1 MTIAMNFLAACRHS
15 FPIALIFFSAA
26 AMADVND
33 TSTERRLSIPG
44 GARGIVIPREDWT
57 LSKEQRRPGD
67 TAVYYMFSSEQRQMF
82 FSVYVDKTSVCNS
95 ADSCLENALAN
106 SQYKDAKEL
115 RKTEDRQFK
124 VAQFF
129 LDNPRGTPVKQ
140 AQLIVSAYLDG
151 QWFDI
156 HISKSGTERPEMA
169 ALLEFLKAVV
179 IK

>member
-1 MTIAMNFLAACRHS
+1 MNLLTASRHFLS
-15 FPIALIFFSAA
+15 ISLILFSAA

-44 GARGIVIPREDWT
+44 GARGVAIPREDWT
-57 LSKEQRRPGD
+57 LNKEQRRPGD

-82 FSVYVDKTSVCNS
+82 FSVYIDKTNVCNS
-95 ADSCLENALAN
+95 SDSCLEKALEN

-115 RKTEDRQFK
+115 RKTEVRQFK

-129 LDNPRGTPVKQ
+129 LDNPRGAPIKQ

-156 HISKSGTERPEMA
+156 HISKAGAERPDMA
-169 ALLEFLKAVV
+169 ALLEFLKTVT